1 MREIKF
7 KAKKIR
13 NGEWV
18 YGDMVINKETDTYRI
33 FSNFANVV
41 HGDITDNGLHYC
53 SGQLNEVYPETV
65 CQYIG
70 LKDKNGVEI
79 YEGDIIRYYQPHSK
93 TFHTHIVRWDDLF
106 ACFGLFKQDSKWCVE
121 SDWLKIEEIEVI
133 GNIHDK
139 NKQKQALIDT
149 MRGDEE
155 IGLYDDNSK
164 NHGYER

>member
-18 YGDMVINKETDTYRI
+18 YGDLVINKETDTYRI

-53 SGQLNEVYPETV
+53 SGQLDEVYPETV
-65 CQYIG
+65 CQYTG

-79 YEGDIIRYYQPHSK
+79 YEGDIVRFCDDPICCSDY
-93 TFHTHIVRWDDLF
+93 IVKYDDERLIWIADGVGDF
-106 ACFGLFKQDSKWCVE
+106 MEDLWELSEDYV
-121 SDWLKIEEIEVI
+121 EVI

-139 NKQKQALIDT
+139 AQQNQAIIDM
-149 MRGDEE
+149 MRDDEKL
-155 IGLYDDNSK
+155 GLYD
-164 NHGYER
+164 E